1 MIPVKVSWAFGFFR
15 LFQRVSVL
23 LSSHLPVT
31 GSCVAVVDYSPAGI
45 DELQLSRGDAVEI
58 QGLLLRGLGVFIGTH
73 SSTGRT
79 GFVHK
84 AHIRPSDASPL

>member
-1 MIPVKVSWAFGFFR
+1 M
-15 LFQRVSVL
+15 
-23 LSSHLPVT
+23 T
-31 GSCVAVVDYSPAGI
+31 GSCVAVVDYSPVGL

-58 QGLLLRGLGVFIGTH
+58 QGLLLQGLRVFIGTH

-84 AHIRPSDASPL
+84 AHVRPLDAPPL